1 MRALVLNGHGGLDR
15 LSLATLPDPEPGP
28 GEVRVRLHAAA
39 LNHLDVWVR
48 KGWPQL
54 KLTFP
59 HVMGSDM
66 AGIVD
71 AVGPG
76 APAHLHGRR
85 VVVVPGLS
93 CGACEFCLAG
103 NDNLCRDFRL
113 LGEHVSGGEAE
124 LICVPAANVLPLPD
138 AIDFQTAAALPVTFQ
153 TAWHMLTARAPVGPG
168 TWLLVHA
175 AGSGVGSA
183 AVQIGRLVG
192 ATVIATAGS
201 DEKCARALA
210 LGADHVINYE
220 RQDFSAEVR
229 RLTDKRGV
237 DVVFEHTG
245 EATWE
250 RSLRSLR
257 QGGKL
262 VTCGATTGPVG
273 NLDLRFLFTR
283 QIDLLGSTMGTR
295 AELATVLR
303 HVAAGKLR
311 PVIDRVLPLS
321 EALEAQ
327 TLLETRQLFGKLL
340 LDTRA

>member
-1 MRALVLNGHGGLDR
+1 MKALTLNGHGGIDR
-15 LSLATLPDPEPGP
+15 LSLANLPTPSPGP
-28 GEVRVRLHAAA
+28 GEVRLRVHAAA

-48 KGWPQL
+48 RGWPQL
-54 KLTFP
+54 KLSFP

-66 AGIVD
+66 AGVID
-71 AVGPG
+71 AVGAGVPG
-76 APAHLHGRR
+76 ELEGRR
-85 VVVVPGLS
+85 VVVIPGLS
-93 CGACEFCLAG
+93 CGRCRFCLAG

-124 LICVPAANVLPLPD
+124 QLCVPVTNVLPLPD
-138 AIDFQTAAALPVTFQ
+138 ALPFHSAAALPVTFQ

-183 AVQIGRLVG
+183 AVQIGRLFG
-192 ATVIATAGS
+192 ATVIATAGT
-201 DEKCARALA
+201 DEKCARARA
-210 LGADHVINYE
+210 LGADHVINYATH
-220 RQDFSAEVR
+220 DFAAEVR

-250 RSLRSLR
+250 RSIRSLR
-257 QGGKL
+257 QGGRL

-273 NLDLRFLFTR
+273 NLDIRLLFTR

-295 AELATVLR
+295 AELADILG
-303 HVAAGKLR
+303 HVASGKLQ
-311 PVIDRVLPLS
+311 PVIDRVMPLAD
-321 EALEAQ
+321 ALAAHA
-327 TLLETRQLFGKLL
+327 LLESRQVFGKIV
-340 LDTRA
+340 LDTAA